1 MRVESP
7 TKGQTTASEFLS
19 LVHEQPQQSARL
31 VRSTGWR
38 ITGPPVNVDEF
49 WRMFDAV
56 VAPDGSVDY
65 TPILPPEATGP
76 IPVASA
82 GPAMYQAAVAVVALW
97 GAAAA
102 AGYQLGKDIGE
113 ALDGDDEDEPEGGDD
128 DDGEGERQKLG
139 AGPVRVELVPQK
151 GRLRVQV
158 IDASSEPQT
167 LAADRTRVSFTEF
180 LAMLRTARRAT
191 LRRLRTGSIRS
202 IVSEPLSNEQFETTL
217 DSVVQADG
225 SIDPKALAGQTL
237 PDGVAVQ
244 PARWPSPSGSS
255 RVAHWSPSGWA
266 LPPESSSK
274 RSETP
279 PRTPSP
285 VVTMVPLTGPMAPAM
300 TRRTPAAGVT
310 RARERAWPDSSAQ
323 GPRPQSRMR
332 FAPSN
337 SVASTP
343 STRRR
348 PTGVLGTERS
358 PEHPSHG
365 SHAESCQRVCPL
377 RHVSADTCPG
387 VHQSLHE
394 SRDDYG
400 AVESERARRHR
411 TSWPNNNLPR
421 GFV

>member
-49 WRMFDAV
+49 WRVFDAV

-128 DDGEGERQKLG
+128 DDGEGERQELG
-139 AGPVRVELVPQK
+139 ADPVRVELVPQK

-167 LAADRTRVSFTEF
+167 LTADRTRVSFTEF
-180 LAMLRTARRAT
+180 LAMVRTARRAT
-191 LRRLRTGSIRS
+191 IRRLRTGSIRS
-202 IVSEPLSNEQFETTL
+202 IVSEPLSGEQFETTF

-225 SIDPKALAGQTL
+225 SIDPSALAGQTL
-237 PDGVAVQ
+237 PDGVAS
-244 PARWPSPSGSS
+244 A
-255 RVAHWSPSGWA
+255 
-266 LPPESSSK
+266 
-274 RSETP
+274 
-279 PRTPSP
+279 
-285 VVTMVPLTGPMAPAM
+285 GPMAVAIGVVAGGAL
-300 TRRTPAAGVT
+300 AAFVVGVAVGFVVET
-310 RARERAWPDSSAQ
+310 LGDSAEDAESGGDDGATDGTDGSGDDTSDTGGGGDTGAGATWPDSSAQ
-323 GPRPQSRMR
+323 VPRPQSRTR

-337 SVASTP
+337 SVVSTP
-343 STRRR
+343 SALDGDRGVFWGPNGPQNTIPWEPRRTMSACMSSEDTYLLTHAVGHTRASTNPGAIHGARR
-348 PTGVLGTERS
+348 K
-358 PEHPSHG
+358 
-365 SHAESCQRVCPL
+365 
-377 RHVSADTCPG
+377 
-387 VHQSLHE
+387 
-394 SRDDYG
+394 
-400 AVESERARRHR
+400 RARTTTPYVAR
-411 TSWPNNNLPR
+411 PNSC
-421 GFV
+421 V